1 MQGNNHEVKE
11 VNWESISDERYGAI
25 KFRKRKDS
33 NIKGFFKGIVFIL
46 IAAISGAVSSSYV
59 VEKKYSQRAAAEE
72 KNIDEELQQ
81 TPYSS
86 IAKVADT
93 VGPTVVG
100 IIKTSPS
107 AMENGNKSSGSGI
120 IFRSN
125 GYIVTNYHVIDG
137 AEEINVKFASGQN
150 YLKAKFIGSDPDS
163 GLAIIKV
170 EAQNLP
176 VAKFGDS
183 SKMRVG
189 DAAIAIGNPL
199 GEEFAGTVTAGII
212 SALNRRIQY
221 GESTYR
227 VLQTDAVMND
237 GNSGGAL
244 CNSKGEIIGINSLK
258 LKDDAQFKNEDG
270 IGFAIASNEAKDI
283 IDEIMKYGKA
293 ARPDL
298 GIYGRDA
305 VSNNDDGVKGVY
317 VTSVTKGSGAERA
330 GIKPT
335 DIIVEIEKKKIT
347 KFEDM
352 AGILG
357 KYKIGDTVKC
367 KIWRNGNNIDMTIE
381 LADMENK

>member
-1 MQGNNHEVKE
+1 MQDNHEVKE
-11 VNWESISDERYGAI
+11 VNWESISDEKYGAI
-25 KFRKRKDS
+25 KFRKRKN
-33 NIKGFFKGIVFIL
+33 NIKSFFRGVAFIL
-46 IAAISGAVSSSYV
+46 IAAVSGAVSSSYMI
-59 VEKKYSQRAAAEE
+59 EKKYSQKAKVED
-72 KNIDEELQQ
+72 KSIDEELQEN
-81 TPYSS
+81 PYSD
-86 IAKVADT
+86 IAKVANI

-100 IIKTSPS
+100 IIKTSPNDS
-107 AMENGNKSSGSGI
+107 QNVNNSSGSGI

-125 GYIVTNYHVIDG
+125 GYIVTNYNIIDG
-137 AEEINVKFASGQN
+137 AEEINVKLARGQK

-189 DAAIAIGNPL
+189 DIAIAIGNPL
-199 GEEFAGTVTAGII
+199 GEEFTGSVTAGVI
-212 SALNRRIQY
+212 SALNRKIQY
-221 GESTYR
+221 GKSTYK
-227 VLQTDAVMND
+227 VLQTDVAMNE

-244 CNSKGEIIGINSLK
+244 CNLKGEIIGINNLN
-258 LKDDAQFKNEDG
+258 LKDTQFKNEDG
-270 IGFAIASNEAKDI
+270 MGFAIASNEVKNI
-283 IDEIMKYGKA
+283 INEIMEYGKA

-305 VSNNDDGVKGVY
+305 VSNNNDGVKGVY
-317 VTSVTKGSGAERA
+317 VTSVTKGSGAEKA
-330 GIKPT
+330 GIMPT